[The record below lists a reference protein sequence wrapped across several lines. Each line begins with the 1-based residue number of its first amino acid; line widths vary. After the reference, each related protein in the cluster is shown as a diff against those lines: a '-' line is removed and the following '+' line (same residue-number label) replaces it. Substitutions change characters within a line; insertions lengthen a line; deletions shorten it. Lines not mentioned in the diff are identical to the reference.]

1 MDRAFQR
8 IRSLMLRGTFYSVPP
23 ISKNFI
29 LPDAVFL
36 QSYHLFNKE
45 VSQTMNE
52 TELVERC
59 GKGDNLARK
68 QLYERYAGQL
78 MAICVRY
85 TGDREVAQDVLHDG
99 FLNIFR
105 SFSQFTYKG
114 EGSLKAWLTRIMVN
128 EALGYLRKKAS
139 TNQEVIVEELPDVI
153 DGDEDDFEQI
163 PQSVLMQFIKELP
176 DGYRTVFNLYVLE
189 EKGHKEIAEMLGI
202 TEHTSSS
209 QLYRAKTLLM
219 KKINDYRKRI

>member
-1 MDRAFQR
+1 MRKYKATV
-8 IRSLMLRGTFYSVPP
+8 IVIIMVMLIP
-23 ISKNFI
+23 FI
-29 LPDAVFL
+29 
-36 QSYHLFNKE
+36 QSCLDDYDDDIYDMQAGMPFNAA
-45 VSQTMNE
+45 
-52 TELVERC
+52 
-59 GKGDNLARK
+59 LATVVTPS
-68 QLYERYAGQL
+68 E
-78 MAICVRY
+78 IP
-85 TGDREVAQDVLHDG
+85 GDREVAQDVLHDG

>member
-1 MDRAFQR
+1 MQ
-8 IRSLMLRGTFYSVPP
+8 Y
-23 ISKNFI
+23 
-29 LPDAVFL
+29 FL
-36 QSYHLFNKE
+36 QSYHLSNKE

-163 PQSVLMQFIKELP
+163 PQSVLCNSLKSFRMDIERSLI
-176 DGYRTVFNLYVLE
+176 YMY
-189 EKGHKEIAEMLGI
+189 
-202 TEHTSSS
+202 
-209 QLYRAKTLLM
+209 
-219 KKINDYRKRI
+219 

>member
-1 MDRAFQR
+1 
-8 IRSLMLRGTFYSVPP
+8 
-23 ISKNFI
+23 
-29 LPDAVFL
+29 
-36 QSYHLFNKE
+36 
-45 VSQTMNE
+45 MNE

-114 EGSLKAWLTRIMVN
+114 VSIRPRACFFPLFSFLPLWLH
-128 EALGYLRKKAS
+128 Y
-139 TNQEVIVEELPDVI
+139 
-153 DGDEDDFEQI
+153 
-163 PQSVLMQFIKELP
+163 
-176 DGYRTVFNLYVLE
+176 NLNPLCVQY
-189 EKGHKEIAEMLGI
+189 
-202 TEHTSSS
+202 
-209 QLYRAKTLLM
+209 
-219 KKINDYRKRI
+219 

>member
-1 MDRAFQR
+1 MYAAETLIDEKA
-8 IRSLMLRGTFYSVPP
+8 LVLR
-23 ISKNFI
+23 
-29 LPDAVFL
+29 L
-36 QSYHLFNKE
+36 
-45 VSQTMNE
+45 
-52 TELVERC
+52 
-59 GKGDNLARK
+59 
-68 QLYERYAGQL
+68 
-78 MAICVRY
+78 
-85 TGDREVAQDVLHDG
+85 
-99 FLNIFR
+99 
-105 SFSQFTYKG
+105 
-114 EGSLKAWLTRIMVN
+114 
-128 EALGYLRKKAS
+128 
-139 TNQEVIVEELPDVI
+139 I